1 MDRYVGFISKCKTK
15 HKPKKAHCFSSGGDY
30 PGVSLWRPFPR
41 RWRRFQQHTACLFG
55 LTGRHSQL
63 CSGPFPKA
71 RAPQT
76 HLAASCVKFRR
87 SRQQCVSRWKDTLPL
102 GHTITK
108 NTECKTKSLWVEL
121 PVFSIPGGQ
130 KMCSLHRRDACHT
143 TLWKIYRIKV
153 PVSSANKGQGKYC
166 KDLGGAFSCIS

>member
-1 MDRYVGFISKCKTK
+1 MATLSKTMETLSA
-15 HKPKKAHCFSSGGDY
+15 AHC
-30 PGVSLWRPFPR
+30 VSVWPDRQAQSALQRP
-41 RWRRFQQHTACLFG
+41 L
-55 LTGRHSQL
+55 S
-63 CSGPFPKA
+63 KA

-121 PVFSIPGGQ
+121 PVFSVPGGQ

-153 PVSSANKGQGKYC
+153 PVSSANEGQGKYC